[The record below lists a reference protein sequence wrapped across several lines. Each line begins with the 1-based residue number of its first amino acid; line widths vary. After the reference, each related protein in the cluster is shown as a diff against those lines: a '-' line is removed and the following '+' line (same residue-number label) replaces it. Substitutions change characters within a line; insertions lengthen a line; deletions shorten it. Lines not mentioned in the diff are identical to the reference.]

1 MIKNTSLIILFMFYL
16 LAGINHFI
24 NPAGYLK
31 IIPPYL
37 PTHEMLN
44 WLAGGFEILFA
55 VLILVPKTRRFA
67 AWGIILML
75 VAFLPVHIKMIGDA
89 PLQLGKI
96 MVTPFL
102 AWVRLVVIQP
112 ILILWAWWYTRPE

>member
-16 LAGINHFI
+16 LAGINHFV

-31 IIPPYL
+31 IIPSYL
-37 PTHEMLN
+37 PTPEILN

-55 VLILVPKTRRFA
+55 VLILIPKARRIA

-75 VAFLPVHIKMIGDA
+75 LAFLPVHIKMIGDA
-89 PLQLGKI
+89 PLLVGKI
-96 MVTPFL
+96 MVTPLL
-102 AWVRLVVIQP
+102 AWIRLVVIQP
-112 ILILWAWWYTRPE
+112 